1 VVQQSAFRAGKYRG
15 FTPGLSLNLTS
26 QRGSLSGWISSS
38 AVTPSIESMPT
49 YEFRC
54 PDGTIIERIYKI
66 SEAPDE
72 IPSPN
77 GDGMAVRIIS
87 GGAGLLFKGSGFY
100 ITDYGKDGKKDQR
113 AASEKASGSAS
124 SESKSSDNAS
134 SSSSSSS
141 GNSSAAPSTPAA
153 SSSTPSPVSPAP
165 APKSDKS
172 DK

>member
-1 VVQQSAFRAGKYRG
+1 MRSAA
-15 FTPGLSLNLTS
+15 SLNLTL
-26 QRGSLSGWISSS
+26 RGSTLSGWPNS
-38 AVTPSIESMPT
+38 AAATPSIESMPT

-66 SEAPDE
+66 SEAPSE

-113 AASEKASGSAS
+113 AASEKSSEKSSGGTSAESKS
-124 SESKSSDNAS
+124 SESKSSDGSGS
-134 SSSSSSS
+134 STAPST
-141 GNSSAAPSTPAA
+141 SAAPA
-153 SSSTPSPVSPAP
+153 SSASTPSTAP
-165 APKSDKS
+165 APKSDSKT